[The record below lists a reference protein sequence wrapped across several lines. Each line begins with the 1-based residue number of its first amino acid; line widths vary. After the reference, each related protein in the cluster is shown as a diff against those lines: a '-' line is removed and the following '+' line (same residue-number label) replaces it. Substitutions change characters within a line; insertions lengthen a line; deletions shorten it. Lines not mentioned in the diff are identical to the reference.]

1 MADKKKK
8 VSPPKRVMSYLREVK
23 SDLKK
28 ITWPAPKQTL
38 NNTIIVLVS
47 LACAGALISAIDF
60 VFAQIVALIIS
71 K

>member
-1 MADKKKK
+1 MSNKKKK
-8 VSPPKRVMSYLREVK
+8 VSIFKKVANYLREVK

-28 ITWPAPKQTL
+28 ITWPTPKQTL

-47 LACAGALISAIDF
+47 LIGAGALISLIDF
-60 VFAQIVALIIS
+60 IFAQIVALIIR